1 MCKKLCSL
9 AILVVMLAALPVWA
23 GGKQDKK
30 ASEGFATVT
39 DHQGSTVVIPKKP
52 ERIVAPFYIL
62 SLLYFKQRYRHILCH
77 CRNYFFRI
85 SMMNRCI
92 DNSRFF
98 HKISR

>member
-39 DHQGSTVVIPKKP
+39 DHQGRSVVIPQKP
-52 ERIVAPFYIL
+52 EAEKAVGRLLKNSLPNWRINPHAAA
-62 SLLYFKQRYRHILCH
+62 QRT
-77 CRNYFFRI
+77 
-85 SMMNRCI
+85 
-92 DNSRFF
+92 
-98 HKISR
+98 